1 MTLKDLRIESGLKA
15 AKVAEALDISRVH
28 LYNLENNK
36 YRLDKLKIKALSNLY
51 NKTEEEILKII
62 GGNQIE

>member
-15 AKVAEALDISRVH
+15 AKVAEVLDISRTH

-36 YRLDKLKIKALSNLY
+36 YRLDKLKIKALSSLY
-51 NKTEEEILKII
+51 NKSEDEILKII
-62 GGNQIE
+62 GGNQNE

>member
-15 AKVAEALDISRVH
+15 AKVAEALDISRTH

-51 NKTEEEILKII
+51 NKSEEEILKII
-62 GGNQIE
+62 GGH

>member
-15 AKVAEALDISRVH
+15 AKVAETLDISRTH

-62 GGNQIE
+62 GGSQND